1 MTEQKESYRE
11 VFKATSIFGGVQVFN
26 VLISL
31 IRNKMFTAFWG
42 REGMGMLFMLQLP
55 LGIIGLITEMGL
67 GASSIRDITNAKT
80 TGDEIKISR
89 TIKTVRRW
97 VFVTGIFG
105 MFVVIALSPL
115 LGYLTDKESNYTWAF
130 LLLSVTLFFS
140 AISSGQIAVLRGLRR
155 IKETAKAGL
164 IGSFLGLIFSLP
176 FCYFYGI
183 KGIVPTLIVF
193 SIIGLSTSWYFSRKV
208 QLPPVIISYK
218 ESFSQGKEMI
228 KLGITFTMTNVT
240 SQLVSYLF
248 NKYLESQAG
257 MEVVGLYNTGWAIT
271 NQYIALVFTAMAVDY
286 FPRLIS
292 LQSNRE
298 KMSEA
303 VNQQAEI
310 AILIIAPLMLLFTSF
325 LPIIIRI
332 IYTEEFLP
340 IIAFVQ
346 WMILGMLL
354 KSASWALSYIIVA
367 KGDNRLFF
375 LSEFISSMFFILL
388 NIGAYT
394 LFGLKGVGIAF
405 VIQYTLYFSA
415 MFIIAKKKY
424 QITFKSEF
432 IRLFLFQFIL
442 CLLCFLT
449 VIIKGYPLTYGIGF
463 LLFLVSAIYSL
474 RKLNEKLD
482 MKDKLLSIIRNRKQ
496 KKNISN

>member
-1 MTEQKESYRE
+1 MTDQKESYRE
-11 VFKATSIFGGVQVFN
+11 VFKATSIFGGVQVFS

-31 IRNKMFTAFWG
+31 IRNKIFTAFWG
-42 REGMGMLFMLQLP
+42 REGMGMLFMIQLP
-55 LGIIGLITEMGL
+55 LGIISLITEMGL
-67 GASSIRDITNAKT
+67 GASCVRDITKAKT

-89 TIKTVRRW
+89 TITTVKRW
-97 VFVTGIFG
+97 VLATGIFG
-105 MFVVIALSPL
+105 MLVVIALSPL
-115 LGYLTDKESNYTWAF
+115 LSYLTDKESNYTWTF

-140 AISSGQIAVLRGLRR
+140 AVSGGQIAVLRGLRR
-155 IKETAKAGL
+155 IKDTAKAGL
-164 IGSFLGLIFSLP
+164 IGSCISLIFILP
-176 FCYFYGI
+176 FCYFYGV
-183 KGIVPTLIVF
+183 KGIVPTLIISSFMV
-193 SIIGLSTSWYFSRKV
+193 LLTSWYYSRKV
-208 QLPPVIISYK
+208 KLPTVTISYK
-218 ESFSQGKEMI
+218 ESFFQGKEMI
-228 KLGITFTMTNVT
+228 KLGIIFTMTNLT

-248 NKYLESQAG
+248 NKYLENQAG

-310 AILIIAPLMLLFTSF
+310 AILIVAPLMLLFTSF

-354 KSASWALSYIIVA
+354 KSASWALSHIIVA

-375 LSEFISSMFFILL
+375 ISEFTSSIVFLLL
-388 NIGAYT
+388 NLGAYT
-394 LFGLKGVGIAF
+394 LFGLMGVGIAF
-405 VIQYTLYFSA
+405 VMQYTLYLSA
-415 MFIIAKKKY
+415 MFIIAKKRY

-442 CLLCFLT
+442 SMLCFLI
-449 VIIKGYPLTYGIGF
+449 VIMKGYPFTYVAGSV
-463 LLFLVSAIYSL
+463 LFVISAIFSL
-474 RKLNEKLD
+474 KKLNNKMD
-482 MKDKLLSIIRNRKQ
+482 IKSIFKNRKFI
-496 KKNISN
+496 N